1 MPVPHA
7 KVIVNPVAGGR
18 SVRGEWPRIR
28 EQLHDVGLSF
38 DHEFTKGVGHGT
50 EIARRATDTGYG
62 YIIVVGG
69 DGTVNEVV
77 NGILCS
83 THSGNTTLGIISA
96 GTGCSFARSL
106 NVPHD
111 YINACSL
118 LAGTGRAS
126 IDVGVIRCWSQGRP
140 LQRFFVNAAN
150 VGLGAA
156 IVDAWKHLPTRLGRR
171 IHHTLRT
178 AEGLRSLSTYRNKW
192 LKLSMGNK
200 VETICA
206 CAVVVANGQYF
217 ANGMQIAPHA
227 KLDDGLLDVVTVGDV
242 GKSELLKIW
251 PTLYRGSH
259 IRHPKIRE
267 QKTTAVTIE
276 SDEQLLIEADGDIL
290 GESPVSFWVI
300 PSALTIV
307 V

>member
-1 MPVPHA
+1 MPVSHA

-18 SVRGEWPRIR
+18 SVRREWPRIR

-38 DHEFTKGVGHGT
+38 DHEFTRGVGHGI
-50 EIARRATDTGYG
+50 EIAREATDTGYD
-62 YIIVVGG
+62 YLIVVGG

-77 NGILCS
+77 NGILHS
-83 THSGNTTLGIISA
+83 AHSGNITLGIISV
-96 GTGCSFARSL
+96 GTGSNFARSL
-106 NVPHD
+106 NISHD
-111 YINACSL
+111 YISACSL

-126 IDVGVIRCWSQGRP
+126 VDVGVIQCWSQRRP
-140 LQRFFVNAAN
+140 PQRFFVNVAN
-150 VGLGAA
+150 VGFAAA
-156 IVDAWKHLPTRLGRR
+156 IVDAWKRLPTHFGRK
-171 IHHTLRT
+171 INHTLRI

-192 LKLSMGNK
+192 IKLSIGNR

-217 ANGMQIAPHA
+217 ANGMQIAPQA
-227 KLDDGLLDVVTVGDV
+227 RLDDGLLDVVTVGDV
-242 GKSELLKIW
+242 GKFELLKIW

-267 QKTTAVTIE
+267 QKTAAVTIE

-290 GESPVSFWVI
+290 GESPASFRVL